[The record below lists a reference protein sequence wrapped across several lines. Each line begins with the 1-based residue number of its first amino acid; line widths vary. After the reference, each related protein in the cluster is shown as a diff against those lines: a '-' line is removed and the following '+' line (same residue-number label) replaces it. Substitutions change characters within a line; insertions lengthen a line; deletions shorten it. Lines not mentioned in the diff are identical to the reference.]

1 MGGCVLYIRDSLG
14 HAKFYCNFIGLLEE
28 LVWEAWLGYLE
39 HDTRLFNVVCLE
51 REESLFV

>member
-1 MGGCVLYIRDSLG
+1 MGGYLLYIRDSLG
-14 HAKFYCNFIGLLEE
+14 HAKFYCDFIGLLEE

-39 HDTRLFNVVCLE
+39 HGTGLFDVDYLE